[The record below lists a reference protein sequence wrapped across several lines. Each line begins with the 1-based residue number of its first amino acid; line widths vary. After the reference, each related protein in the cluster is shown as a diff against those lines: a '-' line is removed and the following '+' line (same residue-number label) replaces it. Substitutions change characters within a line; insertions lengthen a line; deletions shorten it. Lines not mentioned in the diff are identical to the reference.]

1 MNLTD
6 YEYTQETKA
15 HGSQSFPFNIYPCS
29 IPLDFSAVP
38 LHWHSDMEI
47 IYIKKG
53 QGQVVVDLTSYPVR
67 AGEIV
72 LVSPGRLHSI
82 AQQNGCAMEYEN
94 IIFQLELLLSAAG
107 DLCGEQFFLP
117 LLYGQVSLPV
127 HLTARHSCYHKAARL
142 LDEIDRFSA
151 CKEPISALGI
161 KGKLFELFYLL
172 FQNCAPA
179 PLPKRPLK
187 SLETLKTIL
196 THVKNHYQKTLTVAD
211 LAQVCGFSCS
221 HFMKFFK
228 KHMGTSF
235 IEYLNDYRLTMAAQ
249 MLLASAEPIVVVA
262 GASGFE
268 NLSYFNRL
276 FKRKYKMTPS
286 EYRKAGNDSA
296 R

>member
-1 MNLTD
+1 MNRSD

-15 HGSQSFPFNIYPCS
+15 HGSQNFPFNIYPCS
-29 IPLDFSAVP
+29 IPLDFPAVS

-53 QGQVVVDLTSYPVR
+53 QGQVVVDLTSYPVQ

-82 AQQNGCAMEYEN
+82 AQKDGCTMEYEN
-94 IIFQLELLLSAAG
+94 IIFQLELLISAAG

-117 LLYGQVSLPV
+117 LLYGQIYLPV
-127 HLTARHSCYHKAARL
+127 HLTAGHPCYGKAAQL
-142 LDEIDRFSA
+142 LDEIDAYSG
-151 CKEPISALGI
+151 CKEAVSALGI

-172 FQNCAPA
+172 FQSRTPA
-179 PLPKRPLK
+179 PLPEHPLK
-187 SLETLKTIL
+187 SLETLKKIL
-196 THVKNHYQKTLTVAD
+196 THVKNHYRETLSIAD
-211 LAQVCGFSCS
+211 LADVCGFSCS

-235 IEYLNDYRLTMAAQ
+235 IEYLNDYRLTMAAR
-249 MLLASAEPIVVVA
+249 MLLSSTEPIVVVA
-262 GASGFE
+262 GESGFE

-286 EYRKAGNDSA
+286 EYRRKGTEISP
-296 R
+296 